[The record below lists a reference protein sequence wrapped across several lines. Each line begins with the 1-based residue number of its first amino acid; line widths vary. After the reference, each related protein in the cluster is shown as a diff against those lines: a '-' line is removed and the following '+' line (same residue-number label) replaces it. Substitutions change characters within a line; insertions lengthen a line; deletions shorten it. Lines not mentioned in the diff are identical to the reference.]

1 MNTFLISNRAIDRLL
16 RTVAQIVIGYLID
29 NAAMLIAH
37 TDFSADTQ
45 VVIVGLV
52 VTVLSAVM
60 KALGTEDEKIRDEG
74 KEVF

>member
-1 MNTFLISNRAIDRLL
+1 MNTFLTSNRAIYRLL

>member
-1 MNTFLISNRAIDRLL
+1 MNTFLTSNRAIYRLL
-16 RTVAQIVIGYLID
+16 RTVAQIFIGYLID

>member
-1 MNTFLISNRAIDRLL
+1 MNTFLTSNRAIYRLL

-29 NAAMLIAH
+29 NSAMLIAH

-45 VVIVGLV
+45 VVIVGLD